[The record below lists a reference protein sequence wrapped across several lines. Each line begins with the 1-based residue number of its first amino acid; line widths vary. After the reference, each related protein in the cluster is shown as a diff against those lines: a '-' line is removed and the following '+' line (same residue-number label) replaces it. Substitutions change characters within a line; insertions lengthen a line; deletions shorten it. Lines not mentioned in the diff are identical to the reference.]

1 MLLLRDHSLRRLRIL
16 RDIVKT
22 RRLVAGWRRERH
34 RVALVPTMG
43 NLHDGHMSL
52 MTQARRRADRV
63 IASIFVN
70 PTQFGPSEDFASY
83 PRTLAADRRRLR
95 EAGVQAVFIPS
106 VTRMYPRG
114 EPVST
119 VVSVPGL
126 AKELC
131 GAFRPLHFDGV
142 SSVVLR
148 LFNIV
153 TPDIAIFGEK
163 DYQQLVILRQMASDL
178 QLPIR
183 ILGGPTVR
191 EQDGLAMSSRNQ
203 YLSVRERAIA
213 PELFAT
219 LRACRTRML
228 AGDTDHRAI
237 ERAAIRRLRSVG
249 FRPDYVAIRN
259 AADLAPPGRASKN
272 LRVLLAAW
280 LGKARLIDNI
290 AVRLR

>member
-1 MLLLRDHSLRRLRIL
+1 MLFLKPSSLRRLRIL
-16 RDIVKT
+16 RDIATT
-22 RRLVAGWRRERH
+22 RRLIAGWRRERH
-34 RVALVPTMG
+34 RIALVPTMG

-52 MTQARRRADRV
+52 MAQASRRADRV

-70 PTQFGPSEDFASY
+70 PTQFGPGEDFASY
-83 PRTLAADRRRLR
+83 PRTLSADRRRLR

-106 VTRMYPRG
+106 VARMYPRG
-114 EPVST
+114 ELAST

-126 AKELC
+126 SKELC
-131 GAFRPLHFDGV
+131 GAYRPLHFDGV

-153 TPDIAIFGEK
+153 APDVAIFGEK

-191 EQDGLAMSSRNQ
+191 EHDGLAMSSRNQ

-213 PELFAT
+213 PVLFAT
-219 LRACRTRML
+219 LRACRARML
-228 AGDTDHRAI
+228 AGDIHYGAI
-237 ERAAIRRLRSVG
+237 ERRAIRRLRSVG
-249 FRPDYVAIRN
+249 FRPDFVAIRN
-259 AADLAPPGRASKN
+259 AADLTPPTVASKN
-272 LRVLLAAW
+272 LRVLAAAW

-290 AVRLR
+290 AVRLP